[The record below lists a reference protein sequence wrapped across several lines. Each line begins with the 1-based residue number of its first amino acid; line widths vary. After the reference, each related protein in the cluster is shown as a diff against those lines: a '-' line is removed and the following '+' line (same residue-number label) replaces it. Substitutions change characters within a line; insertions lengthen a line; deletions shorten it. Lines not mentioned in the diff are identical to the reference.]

1 MQTIFNS
8 WTETEELV
16 EVLEEVQEQ
25 RDLILYNDDV
35 NTFEHVI
42 QSLIEICGHEMI
54 QAEQCAH
61 LVHFTGKCG
70 IKRGSFEK
78 LRPLCEAL
86 LDRQLSAVIE

>member
-42 QSLIEICGHEMI
+42 QSLMEICGHEMI

>member
-42 QSLIEICGHEMI
+42 QSLMEICGHEMI

-86 LDRQLSAVIE
+86 LDRKLSAVIE